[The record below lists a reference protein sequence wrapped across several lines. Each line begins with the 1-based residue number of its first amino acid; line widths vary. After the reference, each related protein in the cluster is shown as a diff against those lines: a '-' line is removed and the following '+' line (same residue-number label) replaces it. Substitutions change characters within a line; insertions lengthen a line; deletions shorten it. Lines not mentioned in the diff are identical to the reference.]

1 MWQGKLW
8 SNLLFLIGGYRKGIN
23 ISMDLTS
30 QNNKITWVCF
40 PLGVHPM
47 TGLVQ
52 NLKLS
57 VHFFFSENSFPLETW
72 NKWLIY
78 SHAIIQPS
86 FSSHSASV
94 WREAWEWLRKA
105 SDWDIFHRTLPEG
118 VSAFSLGDFHPEN
131 CLNWTFKYDC
141 KNLDV
146 EFLVVS
152 ENNL

>member
-8 SNLLFLIGGYRKGIN
+8 SNLLFVIGGYRKGIN

-40 PLGVHPM
+40 PLGLHPM
-47 TGLVQ
+47 IGLVQ

-94 WREAWEWLRKA
+94 WHEAWEWLRKSIWLRHFSHDFA
-105 SDWDIFHRTLPEG
+105 RRGFCIQPGRLPPWE
-118 VSAFSLGDFHPEN
+118 LP
-131 CLNWTFKYDC
+131 
-141 KNLDV
+141 
-146 EFLVVS
+146 
-152 ENNL
+152 